1 MNFETTV
8 RSVAKEINSARR
20 AHFFDVNDK
29 LTVVV
34 KGYFIVAI
42 VGIIVDLI
50 TNSSVLIKIDK
61 PFTSSFI
68 RYIPTIT
75 LLIYTAALSVG
86 LSAGAKGG
94 PITVFRSE
102 MRLVFLS
109 GTDHPELLRRKYLK
123 LVFLRSY
130 VSILVGIVIG
140 ALLYHLNNGYK
151 LLPAVAMAIIA
162 FTASN
167 IYIGASI
174 VGNLTRIRPEF
185 VYLVSIAAAIGTYLF
200 TVTSNVSAIA
210 NLGGVSLFAVG
221 RYPSEALV
229 IPIFALATVAAG
241 FLLVARFELEPIERR
256 SELISKLRFAVA
268 LRDIR
273 GVISL
278 SRALGDGGYTPRRLP
293 QILMNLTMRPRR
305 SATYLSFSNFYNWRL
320 RRYIRLVLTVTI
332 SVYAIDLSIARA
344 TVDGLI
350 ALPFVVLAG
359 LEMSDTVGSLVDHP
373 NQFINYPVED
383 GWLLSRSLLFPAV
396 ALVVLSS
403 VVNLIIFAATNM
415 VAVEVSAPI
424 IAVMA
429 ISATFAGG
437 FAHYR
442 GSKGSSVS
450 MISMVPEAAAFAYL
464 VDALPVIFANSWI
477 IAVINTKNAIAHL
490 QVPYSEAIS
499 TSSYFLTTSVT
510 VIADEVL
517 FFESL
522 ATFKPSCYSAR
533 TTRPLEI

>member
-109 GTDHPELLRRKYLK
+109 GTDHPELLRRQYLK

-499 TSSYFLTTSVT
+499 TSSFLLV
-510 VIADEVL
+510 VP
-517 FFESL
+517 L
-522 ATFKPSCYSAR
+522 AIWAYISNGRVVRA
-533 TTRPLEI
+533 E

>member
-20 AHFFDVNDK
+20 AHFFDINDR

-75 LLIYTAALSVG
+75 LLIFTAALSVG

-102 MRLVFLS
+102 MRLVFLA
-109 GTDHPELLRRKYLK
+109 GTDHPELLRRKFLK
-123 LVFLRSY
+123 IVFLRSY

-151 LLPAVAMAIIA
+151 LLPAVSMAIVA

-167 IYIGASI
+167 IYIGASV
-174 VGNLTRIRPEF
+174 VGNLTRIRPEL
-185 VYLVSIAAAIGTYLF
+185 VYLISIVAAVAIYLF
-200 TVTSNVSAIA
+200 TITSNVSAFA
-210 NLGGVSLFAVG
+210 NLGGISLYSVSS
-221 RYPSEALV
+221 YPSEALV
-229 IPIFALATVAAG
+229 IPVMSLIAVAAG
-241 FLLVARFELEPIERR
+241 FFLVARFELEPIERR

-293 QILMNLTMRPRR
+293 RSLMKITMRPKR
-305 SATYLSFSNFYNWRL
+305 SPVYLSLSNFYNWRL
-320 RRYIRLVLTVTI
+320 RRYIRLVLTVGI
-332 SVYAIDLSIARA
+332 AVYAINLSISGA

-350 ALPFVVLAG
+350 AMPFVVLAG

-373 NQFINYPVED
+373 NQFINYAVED
-383 GWLLSRSLLFPAV
+383 GWLLSRSILFPAAALLILASAINVVIFEATGMV
-396 ALVVLSS
+396 AL
-403 VVNLIIFAATNM
+403 
-415 VAVEVSAPI
+415 EVSAPI

-450 MISMVPEAAAFAYL
+450 MIAMVPEAAAFAYL

-477 IAVINTKNAIAHL
+477 IAVINTKSAIAHL

-499 TSSYFLTTSVT
+499 TSAFLLV
-510 VIADEVL
+510 VP
-517 FFESL
+517 L
-522 ATFKPSCYSAR
+522 AIWAYISNGRVVRA
-533 TTRPLEI
+533 E

>member
-1 MNFETTV
+1 MNSELTV
-8 RSVAKEINSARR
+8 RSVAREINSARR

-61 PFTSSFI
+61 PFIASFI

-86 LSAGAKGG
+86 LSAGSKGG

-102 MRLVFLS
+102 MRLVFLA

-123 LVFLRSY
+123 LIFLRSY
-130 VSILVGIVIG
+130 ISILVGVVVG

-162 FTASN
+162 YTASN
-167 IYIGASI
+167 IYIGASV
-174 VGNLTRIRPEF
+174 VGNLTRIRTEF
-185 VYLVSIAAAIGTYLF
+185 VYLITIVLAVAVYISTVIG
-200 TVTSNVSAIA
+200 NVSAIA
-210 NLGGVSLFAVG
+210 SLGGVSLFAVS
-221 RYPSEALV
+221 RFPTEALIV
-229 IPIFALATVAAG
+229 PILALAAVVAG
-241 FLLVARFELEPIERR
+241 FMLVARFELEPIERR

-293 QILMNLTMRPRR
+293 GLLMNVTMRPRR
-305 SATYLSFSNFYNWRL
+305 SAIYLSCSNFYNWRL
-320 RRYIRLVLTVTI
+320 RRYIRLVLTV
-332 SVYAIDLSIARA
+332 SVAVYAIDLSIAKA

-350 ALPFVVLAG
+350 GIPFVVLAG

-383 GWLLSRSLLFPAV
+383 GWLLSRSLLFPMV
-396 ALVVLSS
+396 ALLILASGI
-403 VVNLIIFAATNM
+403 NLIIFAATHL
-415 VAVEVSAPI
+415 VAIEVSAPI
-424 IAVMA
+424 IATMA

-442 GSKGSSVS
+442 GSKGSSAS
-450 MISMVPEAAAFAYL
+450 MITMVPEAAAFAYL
-464 VDALPVIFANSWI
+464 LDALPVVFANSWI
-477 IAVINTKNAIAHL
+477 IAVINTKSAMTHL

-499 TSSYFLTTSVT
+499 TSSFLLV
-510 VIADEVL
+510 VP
-517 FFESL
+517 L
-522 ATFKPSCYSAR
+522 AIWAYISNGRVVRA
-533 TTRPLEI
+533 E

>member
-1 MNFETTV
+1 MNSETAV

-61 PFTSSFI
+61 PFTASFI

-75 LLIYTAALSVG
+75 LFIYIAALSVG

-102 MRLVFLS
+102 MRLVFLA
-109 GTDHPELLRRKYLK
+109 GTNHPELLRRKYLK

-130 VSILVGIVIG
+130 VSILVGVVIG
-140 ALLYHLNNGYK
+140 ALLYHLDNGYK
-151 LLPAVAMAIIA
+151 LLPAVAMAVIA
-162 FTASN
+162 YTSSN

-185 VYLVSIAAAIGTYLF
+185 VYLVSVVAAVATYIF
-200 TVTSNVSAIA
+200 TVANNVSIVA
-210 NLGGVSLFAVG
+210 NLGGISLFAVG
-221 RYPSEALV
+221 RYPSEGLV
-229 IPIFALATVAAG
+229 IPIFALIVVGAG

-293 QILMNLTMRPRR
+293 RPLMNLTMRPRR

-320 RRYIRLVLTVTI
+320 RRYIRLVLTVSI
-332 SVYAIDLSIARA
+332 SVYAINLSIARA

-383 GWLLSRSLLFPAV
+383 GWLLSRSLLFPAA
-396 ALVVLSS
+396 ALLILASAINLVL
-403 VVNLIIFAATNM
+403 FAATHL
-415 VAVEVSAPI
+415 VAIEVSAPI
-424 IAVMA
+424 VAAMA

-477 IAVINTKNAIAHL
+477 IAVINTKSAIAHL

-499 TSSYFLTTSVT
+499 TSSFLLV
-510 VIADEVL
+510 VP
-517 FFESL
+517 L
-522 ATFKPSCYSAR
+522 AIWAYISNGRVVRA
-533 TTRPLEI
+533 E